1 MRRHVAAAAVLWVV
15 LTAIG
20 EVLAF
25 ADLYPTVGSSEADDF
40 DRIFRILL
48 IMGTPVFTFVIAVL
62 FYSLIRFG
70 SFRKPVEDGPAY
82 RGIGLGPRV
91 WIAITGSLAL
101 TTMIFPGLTG
111 LAELQPDKDG
121 YGWGESDAELV
132 VRVVGFRWSWT
143 MEYVDAGVTVS
154 TAQGKEL
161 VLPVDTHVKF
171 EIDSTDV
178 IHSFWIPAF
187 RMKIDAVP
195 GRTTHMTVKPTVLG
209 RYEDDDAY
217 RVQCAELCGLDHSTM
232 TFPVRV
238 VTHAEFE
245 QWLESQKPAAQA
257 Q

>member
-1 MRRHVAAAAVLWVV
+1 MRRHFIAAAIVWAV

-25 ADLYPTVGSSEADDF
+25 TDLYPTVGSSEADDF

-48 IMGTPVFTFVIAVL
+48 IMGTPVFTFVLAVL
-62 FYSLIRFG
+62 FYSFVRFG
-70 SFRKPVEDGPAY
+70 SHSKPAEDGPVY
-82 RGIGLGPRV
+82 RGTGLAPRV
-91 WIAITGSLAL
+91 WVLVTACLAL

-111 LAELQPDKDG
+111 LAELQPNKSG
-121 YGWGESDAELV
+121 YGWGEEDAELV
-132 VRVVGFRWSWT
+132 VRVVGFRWAWT
-143 MEYVDAGVTVS
+143 MEYPDAGVTVS

-161 VLPVDTHVKF
+161 VLPVDTTVKF

-195 GRTTHMTVKPTVLG
+195 GRTTHMTVKPTALG
-209 RYEDDDAY
+209 RFEDDNTY

-232 TFPVRV
+232 MFPVRV
-238 VTHAEFE
+238 VSRAEFE
-245 QWLESQKPAAQA
+245 SWLAGQKTAAQG